1 MTAALAIPYCRS
13 CDDLRRHPEELP
25 ARCGDCRAELRAA
38 PVAVAPAW
46 RPSRGVPGML
56 RDLAALRAHRLL
68 PGGPKSSM
76 GGILDAARLG
86 AVGDGCS
93 GTKGSATQ
101 REDPEPRSVREHP
114 AEAHLRSREGDHR
127 RVWTLFLDGL
137 VALHVSTGAVERI
150 GTTDVTLTTE
160 AAVGWRLA
168 TPAARAAVA
177 LKVATRDR
185 RPALALLERD
195 GAARLESAAKEW
207 GR

>member
-1 MTAALAIPYCRS
+1 MAVEAILHCRQCELLAVS
-13 CDDLRRHPEELP
+13 DELP
-25 ARCGDCRAELRAA
+25 VRCGDCGYLVPRRPAA
-38 PVAVAPAW
+38 PVGW
-46 RPSRGVPGML
+46 RPSRGVAGML
-56 RDLAALRAHRLL
+56 RDLAAIRAHRLTL
-68 PGGPKSSM
+68 PGPQSSM

-127 RVWTLFLDGL
+127 RVWALFLDGR
-137 VALHVSTGAVERI
+137 VAHHASTGAVERI
-150 GTTDVTLTTE
+150 GTTDVVLTTE
-160 AAVGWRLA
+160 AAVGWHLA

-207 GR
+207 ER